1 MLEEELYDIDKEEE
15 EDYTE
20 FENENPEASNIPVTS
35 LVKLY
40 LNSIN
45 SKKLLSYKQEQ
56 ELGKKAATG
65 DFAAKQELVEC
76 NLRLVV
82 SIAKK
87 YINKSHL
94 TFLDLIQEGNLG
106 LIKAVDK
113 FDYKLGY
120 KFSTYATYWI
130 KQAISRAIV
139 KQSKTIRLPDHI
151 VCLLNKINKFKNE
164 YFQKYNKEPDIKTI
178 AIKFNMSQKKLQEI
192 IDNSKDT
199 VSMNAAV
206 SDDDDDTTLEDLI
219 EDKKSLSPEKV
230 AIQDST
236 KELINKMLNTLD
248 KREKEVL
255 EMRFGLN
262 GGQARTLEDCSKH
275 FKITKERVRQIENE
289 ALKKLRNPIR
299 ANKLKDLL

>member
-1 MLEEELYDIDKEEE
+1 MLEEELYSIESEKEE
-15 EDYTE
+15 
-20 FENENPEASNIPVTS
+20 NINLEAGNIPVANS
-35 LVKLY
+35 IKLY

-45 SKKLLSYKQEQ
+45 NKKLLTYVQEQ
-56 ELGKKAATG
+56 ELCKRIQGG
-65 DFAAKQELVEC
+65 DAAAKKELIEH

-139 KQSKTIRLPDHI
+139 EQSKAIRLPDHI
-151 VCLLNKINKFKNE
+151 VGLLNKINKFKNE
-164 YFQKYNKEPDIKTI
+164 YSQKYNKEPDIKTI
-178 AIKFNMSQKKLQEI
+178 AIKFDMPQKKLQEI

-199 VSMNAAV
+199 ISINAAV
-206 SDDDDDTTLEDLI
+206 GDDDDDTTLEDLI

-262 GGQARTLEDCSKH
+262 SGQARTLEDCSKH

>member
-1 MLEEELYDIDKEEE
+1 MLEEELYSIEAEK
-15 EDYTE
+15 
-20 FENENPEASNIPVTS
+20 NESSNIPMTNS
-35 LVKLY
+35 IKLY

-45 SKKLLSYKQEQ
+45 SKKILTYNQEQ
-56 ELGKKAATG
+56 ELCKRITSG
-65 DFAAKQELVEC
+65 DAAAKKELIEC

-94 TFLDLIQEGNLG
+94 TFLDLIQEGNVG
-106 LIKAVDK
+106 LMKAVDK

-130 KQAISRAIV
+130 KQAISRAIIE
-139 KQSKTIRLPDHI
+139 QSKTIRLPDHI
-151 VCLLNKINKFKNE
+151 VGLLSKINKFKNE
-164 YFQKYNKEPDIKTI
+164 YSQKYNKEPDMKTL
-178 AIKFNMSQKKLQEI
+178 AAAFNMPQKKLQEI

-199 VSMNAAV
+199 ISINAAV
-206 SDDDDDTTLEDLI
+206 GEDEDDATLEDLI

-275 FKITKERVRQIENE
+275 FKITKERIRQIENE